1 MHQSASVFE
10 ENTKVPGFSISGE
23 FDGLKTFQEIY
34 DAMPPIS
41 SVKSL
46 VLDFSQVSQV
56 KPIELYALLAEMAA
70 VPRFRHIEI
79 SIEGLRF
86 DHASDKSSQTESLRA
101 LSREG
106 L

>member
-1 MHQSASVFE
+1 
-10 ENTKVPGFSISGE
+10 
-23 FDGLKTFQEIY
+23 
-34 DAMPPIS
+34 MPPIS

-46 VLDFSQVSQV
+46 VLDFSQVFHV

-70 VPRFRHIEI
+70 VPRFRRIEI

-86 DHASDKSSQTESLRA
+86 DHVSDESSQTGNLVA
-101 LSREG
+101 LSEKD